1 MSVESLLERLEEGQI
16 QLAKGALK
24 QRLEELQA
32 RFTKAEDR
40 GNAAKMGELL
50 EKWDTGEFVLAFCGH
65 FSAGKSTMINT
76 LMGKEILPS
85 SPIPTSAN
93 VVKVKSGEVKAIAY
107 LKNKAPVTFNYVE
120 ELDKLKE
127 LCKDGDEVVT
137 VEIYHPNDFLINGAT
152 LLDTPGIDSTDAAHK
167 VATESAMH
175 LADVVVYMMDYN
187 HVQSEINF
195 QFTKTLKEKGK
206 TLYLVINQID
216 KHFDLELDFSAF
228 RQSVEDSFK
237 QWGVEPDGIY
247 YTTLKVPD
255 HSENQIEEMHDRL
268 YSLFLQKDQ
277 VLQESVLRS
286 ALDLVGEHEQFI
298 QGKSQAKKTEWEA
311 IVGVANAKET
321 EDSYQELKTKL
332 DLTLSAPKELKNKLM
347 KELQGVI
354 DNANI
359 TPYSMRDLAAKYL
372 ESCQPGFKVGFLFT
386 AGKTQQEK
394 EARLT
399 AFHQEVEEQTKANLQ
414 WHVKELLYR
423 LPKEAGLS
431 VPEDLMQRIDS
442 LEVSITTELLSSKI
456 KEGARLTGDAVLN
469 YTKDLADDIK
479 ARYRRLAIEII
490 DDLIVLSE
498 KEAKIEEQKLKEEGQ
513 AVLKVK
519 EAFEAIR
526 ELECKEQGYI
536 QELKESLLLE
546 GDTIHPSTHAEEKAS
561 SQPAARRSWKD
572 KQVPTLVKK
581 EKVDTLVLSEN
592 NKVATSPFKQ
602 DYKSKLVSTAA
613 RLRKAANLVESLK
626 GQALAAKNM
635 VQRADRLEQNLFT
648 VALFGAFSAGKSS
661 FANAMMGDM
670 ILPVSPNPTTATIN
684 KILPPNGKFPHG
696 TVRVKIKSEQDMTK
710 DVLHSLAIFR
720 IQASSIEEAVSK
732 IDRINIDEIL
742 PTAKPH
748 YSFLAAVKRGLT
760 AMEGQY
766 DQEVLVGMDEFKE
779 LVAQEDKACF
789 VEWIELYYSCP
800 LTDQGIS
807 LVDTP
812 GADSINARHTGVAF
826 DYIKNADAVLFV
838 TYYNHA
844 FSHADREF
852 LQQLGRVKDTFEMD
866 KMFFLVNAADLARS
880 KDELQGVVQHVKDN
894 LLTCGIRNPRLYPVS
909 SQTALLARMLGEG
922 KLSDSAERVY
932 RERTQ
937 SAERLM
943 PPAEALAF
951 SGFEAFEQDFIRFTI
966 EELTEVAIQSALGEM
981 NRSSAT
987 LRSFIESAKEGEEV
1001 KTRKR
1006 SQYLE
1011 AKDKDEST
1019 VSSFN
1024 YDREKGSVEKEVE
1037 ELLFY
1042 VKQRLFYGFNDWYS
1056 LSFNPAVIKE
1066 EKGRD
1071 NKAILQQCFDEM
1083 IRNIVFSL
1091 GQELRATSLRLEKTL
1106 NQLTSQ
1112 IIEDMQKEL
1121 QAVLEIPYQSYS
1133 LAVPEF
1139 PEDLDYDGSSIR
1151 KILSQFKSHKQ
1162 FFEQGGRDKMR
1173 ESLEEWASEPVTTY
1187 LQQCGSKMK
1196 QYYHDQFEENTVEKK
1211 KQLLEQ
1217 LEEHYAGLFSALEDK
1232 VDIDYLESVFQELEI
1247 LQSN

>member
-1 MSVESLLERLEEGQI
+1 MSVESLLERLEEGQV
-16 QLAKGALK
+16 QLGKETLK
-24 QRLEELQA
+24 RRLEELRESFLAKSDQ
-32 RFTKAEDR
+32 
-40 GNAAKMGELL
+40 GNAAKIGELL
-50 EKWDTGEFVLAFCGH
+50 EKWNTGEFVLAFCGH
-65 FSAGKSTMINT
+65 FSAGKSTMVNT

-93 VVKVKSGEVKAIAY
+93 VVKVKSGEAKAVAY
-107 LKNKAPVTFNYVE
+107 FKNKPPVTFDYVQ

-137 VEIYHPNDFLINGAT
+137 VEIHHPNDFLINGAT

-228 RQSVEDSFK
+228 RRSVEDSFK
-237 QWGVEPDGIY
+237 QWGVEPDGIF

-255 HSENQIEEMHDRL
+255 HPENQIEQLHDRL
-268 YSLFLQKDQ
+268 YSMFFQKDQ
-277 VLQESVLRS
+277 ILSESVLRS
-286 ALDLVGEHEQFI
+286 ALDLANEHEEFVQK
-298 QGKSQAKKTEWEA
+298 QNRQEKEKWEA
-311 IVGVANAKET
+311 IIGEANAKEI
-321 EDSYQELKTKL
+321 EDSYRHLKEKL
-332 DLTLSAPKELKNKLM
+332 DLAVAAPKQLKNALM

-359 TPYSMRDLAAKYL
+359 TPYSMRELAGKYL

-394 EARLT
+394 EARLS
-399 AFHQEVEEQTKANLQ
+399 AFHQEVEQQAKANLQ
-414 WHVKELLYR
+414 WHVKELLHR
-423 LPKEAGLS
+423 LPKEAKLA
-431 VPEDLMQRIDS
+431 VPEELMHRMDS
-442 LEVSITTELLSSKI
+442 LEVTITPDLLSSKV
-456 KEGARLTGDAVLN
+456 KEGAKVTGDAVLN
-469 YTKDLADDIK
+469 YSKDLADEIK
-479 ARYRRLAIEII
+479 LKYRRLGMEFI
-490 DDLIVLSE
+490 DELVLLSE
-498 KEAKIEEQKLKEEGQ
+498 AESKREEQRLKDEGQ

-519 EAFEAIR
+519 DALEALR
-526 ELECKEQGYI
+526 TLVNGEQSYI
-536 QELKESLLLE
+536 YQLKEKLLLE
-546 GDTIHPSTHAEEKAS
+546 DVSGEALQVSAAESPAAAS
-561 SQPAARRSWKD
+561 ARRSWKD
-572 KQVPTLVKK
+572 SRVPTLVKK
-581 EKVDTLVLSEN
+581 EKVDTLVLEEKREN
-592 NKVATSPFKQ
+592 ASPFKQ
-602 DYKSKLVSTAA
+602 DYKSKLVGAA
-613 RLRKAANLVESLK
+613 ATLRKAAELVEGLK
-626 GQALAAKNM
+626 GQALAARNM
-635 VQRADRLEQNLFT
+635 KQRADRLEQNLFT

-684 KILPPNGKFPHG
+684 KILPPNAQFPHG
-696 TVRVKIKSEQDMTK
+696 TVRVKIKSEQEMTK
-710 DVLHSLAIFR
+710 DVLQSLSVFR
-720 IQASSIEEAVSK
+720 IQADSIEEAAGKV
-732 IDRINIDEIL
+732 DRIDIEEIL

-748 YSFLAAVKRGLT
+748 YSFLTAVKKGMD
-760 AMEGQY
+760 AMKGQY
-766 DQEVLVGMDEFKE
+766 NQEILVGMDEFKE
-779 LVAQEDKACF
+779 LVAREEKACF

-880 KDELQGVVQHVKDN
+880 KEELLGVVDHVKDN

-909 SQTALLARMLGEG
+909 SQTALLARMFGAG
-922 KLSDSAERVY
+922 KLSESAERVY
-932 RERTQ
+932 RERTN
-937 SAERLM
+937 STDRLM
-943 PPAEALAF
+943 PPDEALAF

-966 EELTEVAIQSALGEM
+966 EELTDVAIQSALGEM
-981 NRSSAT
+981 NRSRAA
-987 LRSFIESAKEGEEV
+987 LRSFIESAKEGEEA
-1001 KTRKR
+1001 KKRRR
-1006 SQYLE
+1006 SQYLD
-1011 AKDKDEST
+1011 AKAQDEELVGT
-1019 VSSFN
+1019 YSFE
-1024 YDREKGSVEKEVE
+1024 REKGVMEKEVE

-1042 VKQRLFYGFNDWYS
+1042 VKQRLFFRFSEWFS
-1056 LSFNPAVIKE
+1056 LSFNPAVLKE

-1071 NKAILQQCFDEM
+1071 MKSILQQCFDEM

-1091 GQELRATSLRLEKTL
+1091 GQELRATSLRLEKTS
-1106 NQLTSQ
+1106 NGLTSQ
-1112 IIEDMQKEL
+1112 IMGSLLEKLKEEL
-1121 QAVLEIPYQSYS
+1121 DLSYQPYS

-1139 PEDLDYDGSSIR
+1139 PAEMEYESTSIR
-1151 KILSQFKSHKQ
+1151 RILSQFKSPKQ
-1162 FFEQGGRDKMR
+1162 FFEQGGRDQMR
-1173 ESLEEWASEPVTTY
+1173 ESIENWLAEPVSTY
-1187 LQQCGSKMK
+1187 LQGCENQLKN
-1196 QYYHDQFEENTVEKK
+1196 YYRIQFEENTESKK

-1217 LEEHYAGLFSALEDK
+1217 LEEHYSGLLSALDDH
-1232 VDIDYLESVFQELEI
+1232 VDVDRLESIYEN
-1247 LQSN
+1247 LQSLQ